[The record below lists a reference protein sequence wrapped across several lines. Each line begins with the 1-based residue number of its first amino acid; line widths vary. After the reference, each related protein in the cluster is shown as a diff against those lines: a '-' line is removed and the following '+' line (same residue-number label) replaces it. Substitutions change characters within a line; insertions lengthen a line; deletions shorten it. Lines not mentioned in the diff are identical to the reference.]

1 MHRIPKLILA
11 LITLAFVSFAAPIV
25 NADTI
30 IIGSTA
36 NDNRYPFGLDPSSNT
51 GPDFSAGGT
60 YQQVYASSAF
70 PGPITIT
77 QVAFASSAEFTDGPG
92 LANYN
97 FSVGLSTTAA
107 GPGGLSPNFAAN
119 RGADFASVFSGPL
132 TATITAN
139 NQFDLLI
146 NIAPFTYDPA
156 NGNLLLDVV
165 FNSATQFNGGSAL
178 YFRAGF
184 SPNTTR
190 AANPESGGTATTV
203 DGFGLQTRFTTGTGP
218 APVPEPST
226 LLLLGT
232 GLTSVAAG
240 IRKRRKSRE
249 LH

>member
-1 MHRIPKLILA
+1 
-11 LITLAFVSFAAPIV
+11 
-25 NADTI
+25 
-30 IIGSTA
+30 
-36 NDNRYPFGLDPSSNT
+36 
-51 GPDFSAGGT
+51 
-60 YQQVYASSAF
+60 
-70 PGPITIT
+70 
-77 QVAFASSAEFTDGPG
+77 
-92 LANYN
+92 
-97 FSVGLSTTAA
+97 
-107 GPGGLSPNFAAN
+107 
-119 RGADFASVFSGPL
+119 
-132 TATITAN
+132 ATITAN

-203 DGFGLQTRFTTGTGP
+203 DGFGLQTSFTTGTGP

-240 IRKRRKSRE
+240 IRKRRK
-249 LH
+249 